1 MKKAEGNGKNML
13 GNDRKKRKKIY
24 IDPSSDRLGRTS
36 AGTPGT
42 RNVRWRKK
50 RSQWYKNRAVLIG
63 ASAVLAVGVLAAAVR
78 VVTHSVGSRSANAA
92 GAPLKETMAEL
103 PAEATTV
110 NGISLDGLD
119 FEQAVK
125 KITAAYPW
133 KLQVKCGDK
142 TYEISNLVEA
152 RTRQLLEGICLNKKG
167 GTYTFDFTEMNED
180 MKALIADALK
190 EIAEKTDVA
199 VENNSLDHF
208 DDQTGQFVFSDG
220 TPGKKLNQEELQKAV
235 QEAMQAGEYEKMLTG
250 TVETVYPDGQEA
262 TKKQYKTLASFT
274 TETTANPKRNTNV
287 KLAAQALNGTIVR
300 PGQEFSF
307 NKTIGERTAERGYQE
322 AAAYNSGEVVQE
334 IGGGV
339 CQISSTLYRVAFRA
353 GMEITYRRSHTF
365 EPNYVTPGQD
375 ATISWDVP
383 DFRFV
388 NTSKRALGIRA
399 SYSDRKATVSIYG
412 VSPLEEGVSWD
423 LYSEKTKDFDLPEPQ
438 YVEDP
443 TLAPGTQ
450 KTVSAGTQGST
461 WVTYKIV
468 YKDGKEVERIKDH
481 EKTYKG
487 HTPVIHRNT
496 GTKKV
501 TTGETKAVT
510 KPTAAAV
517 DGMPDGYVP
526 GKKVPSDANSAS
538 GTGNT
543 GGAGTNGSTGSGSGT
558 AGNNNGTAGSSGNTG
573 SGTAAPAETAA
584 PPAPTEAPA
593 SGTPGTSD
601 NSGNGDSAAGGA
613 SENDGASGPAA

>member
-1 MKKAEGNGKNML
+1 MAGKDREKRNDLNIRSVGRPANSARRDYSDSSNG
-13 GNDRKKRKKIY
+13 
-24 IDPSSDRLGRTS
+24 
-36 AGTPGT
+36 

-50 RSQWYKNRAVLIG
+50 RNQWYKNRTVLFG
-63 ASAVLAVGVLAAAVR
+63 AAAVLAVGVLAVAVR
-78 VVTHSVGSRSANAA
+78 AVTNSAGKAANAA
-92 GAPLKETMAEL
+92 EATIEETMAEL
-103 PAEATTV
+103 PKEATTV
-110 NGISLDGLD
+110 NDISLDGLD

-125 KITAAYPW
+125 KIAAAYPW
-133 KLQVKCGDK
+133 KMQVKCGEE
-142 TYEISNLVEA
+142 TYDLTNLVEA
-152 RTRQLLEGICLNKKG
+152 RTRQLLERICLNKKG
-167 GTYTFDFTEMNED
+167 GTYTFDFAEMNED
-180 MKALIADALK
+180 MKTLITDAVK
-190 EIAEKTDVA
+190 AIAEKTDVA

-208 DDQTGQFVFSDG
+208 DKQTGQFVFSDG

-235 QEAMQAGEYEKMLTG
+235 QTAMQAGEYDKTLIG

-262 TKKQYKTLASFT
+262 TKKQYKTLATFT

-334 IGGGV
+334 VGGGV

-383 DFRFV
+383 DFRFI

-423 LYSEKTKDFDLPEPQ
+423 LYSEKTEDFDLPDPQ
-438 YVEDP
+438 YIEDP
-443 TLAPGTQ
+443 TLEPGTQ
-450 KTVSAGTQGST
+450 KTVSAGSQGST

-487 HTPVIHRNT
+487 HTPVIRRNT
-496 GTKKV
+496 GTQKV
-501 TTGETKAVT
+501 MTGETKAVT
-510 KPTAAAV
+510 KPTTAAV

-538 GTGNT
+538 GIGN
-543 GGAGTNGSTGSGSGT
+543 AGTNGSGSAGAGSGSSGT
-558 AGNNNGTAGSSGNTG
+558 SGSNNGTGGNT
-573 SGTAAPAETAA
+573 SAGTAAPAETT
-584 PPAPTEAPA
+584 PPAPTETPKPDAPG
-593 SGTPGTSD
+593 SSD
-601 NSGNGDSAAGGA
+601 NSENGDSATGGT
-613 SENDGASGPAA
+613 SENDGAFGPAA

>member
-1 MKKAEGNGKNML
+1 MAGKDREKR
-13 GNDRKKRKKIY
+13 NDLNIR
-24 IDPSSDRLGRTS
+24 S
-36 AGTPGT
+36 AGRPANSARRDYSDSSNG

-50 RSQWYKNRAVLIG
+50 RNQWYKNRTVLFG
-63 ASAVLAVGVLAAAVR
+63 AAAVLAVGVLAVAVR
-78 VVTHSVGSRSANAA
+78 AVTNSAGKAA
-92 GAPLKETMAEL
+92 DAAEATIEETMAEL
-103 PAEATTV
+103 PKEATTV
-110 NGISLDGLD
+110 NDISLDGLD

-125 KITAAYPW
+125 KIAAAYPW
-133 KLQVKCGDK
+133 KMQVKCGEE
-142 TYEISNLVEA
+142 TYDLTNLVEA

-167 GTYTFDFTEMNED
+167 GTYTFDFAEMNED
-180 MKALIADALK
+180 MKTLITDAVK
-190 EIAEKTDVA
+190 AIAEKTDVA

-208 DDQTGQFVFSDG
+208 DKQTGQFVFSDG

-235 QEAMQAGEYEKMLTG
+235 QTAMQAGEYDKTLIG

-262 TKKQYKTLASFT
+262 TKKQYKTLATFT

-334 IGGGV
+334 VGGGV

-383 DFRFV
+383 DFRFI

-423 LYSEKTKDFDLPEPQ
+423 LYSEKTEDFDLPDPQ
-438 YVEDP
+438 YIEDP
-443 TLAPGTQ
+443 TLEPGTQ
-450 KTVSAGTQGST
+450 KTVSAGSQGST

-487 HTPVIHRNT
+487 HTSVIRRNT
-496 GTKKV
+496 GTQKV
-501 TTGETKAVT
+501 MTGETKAVT
-510 KPTAAAV
+510 KPTTAAV

-538 GTGNT
+538 GIGN
-543 GGAGTNGSTGSGSGT
+543 AGTNGSGSAGAGSGSSGT
-558 AGNNNGTAGSSGNTG
+558 SGSNNGTGGNT
-573 SGTAAPAETAA
+573 SAGTAAPAETT
-584 PPAPTEAPA
+584 PPAPTETPKPDAPG
-593 SGTPGTSD
+593 SSD
-601 NSGNGDSAAGGA
+601 NSENGDSATGGT
-613 SENDGASGPAA
+613 SENDGAFGPAA

>member
-1 MKKAEGNGKNML
+1 
-13 GNDRKKRKKIY
+13 
-24 IDPSSDRLGRTS
+24 
-36 AGTPGT
+36 
-42 RNVRWRKK
+42 
-50 RSQWYKNRAVLIG
+50 
-63 ASAVLAVGVLAAAVR
+63 
-78 VVTHSVGSRSANAA
+78 
-92 GAPLKETMAEL
+92 
-103 PAEATTV
+103 
-110 NGISLDGLD
+110 
-119 FEQAVK
+119 
-125 KITAAYPW
+125 
-133 KLQVKCGDK
+133 
-142 TYEISNLVEA
+142 
-152 RTRQLLEGICLNKKG
+152 
-167 GTYTFDFTEMNED
+167 MNED
-180 MKALIADALK
+180 MKTLITDAVK
-190 EIAEKTDVA
+190 AIAEKTDVA

-208 DDQTGQFVFSDG
+208 DKQTGQFVFSDG

-235 QEAMQAGEYEKMLTG
+235 QTAMQAGEYDKTLIG

-262 TKKQYKTLASFT
+262 TKKQYKTLATFT

-334 IGGGV
+334 VGGGV

-383 DFRFV
+383 DFRFI

-423 LYSEKTKDFDLPEPQ
+423 LYSEKTEDFDLPDPQ
-438 YVEDP
+438 YIEDP
-443 TLAPGTQ
+443 TLEPGTQ
-450 KTVSAGTQGST
+450 KTVSAGSQGST

-487 HTPVIHRNT
+487 HTPVIRRNT
-496 GTKKV
+496 GTQKV
-501 TTGETKAVT
+501 MTGETKAVT
-510 KPTAAAV
+510 KPTTAAV

-538 GTGNT
+538 GIGN
-543 GGAGTNGSTGSGSGT
+543 AGTNGSGSAGAGSGSSGT
-558 AGNNNGTAGSSGNTG
+558 SGSNNGTGGNT
-573 SGTAAPAETAA
+573 SAGTAAPAETT
-584 PPAPTEAPA
+584 PPAPTETPKPDAPG
-593 SGTPGTSD
+593 SSD
-601 NSGNGDSAAGGA
+601 NSENGDSATGGT
-613 SENDGASGPAA
+613 SENDGAFGPAA

>member
-1 MKKAEGNGKNML
+1 MAGK
-13 GNDRKKRKKIY
+13 D
-24 IDPSSDRLGRTS
+24 SSTG
-36 AGTPGT
+36 

-50 RSQWYKNRAVLIG
+50 RNQWYKNKTVLIG
-63 ASAVLAVGVLAAAVR
+63 AAAVLAVGVLAAAVR
-78 VVTHSVGSRSANAA
+78 AASHSAARQGANAA
-92 GAPLKETMAEL
+92 EESIEETMAEL
-103 PAEATTV
+103 PKEATTV
-110 NGISLDGLD
+110 NDILLDGLD
-119 FEQAVK
+119 FEQAVD

-133 KLQVKCGDK
+133 KMQVKCGNE
-142 TYEISNLVEA
+142 TYDVSNLVES

-180 MKALIADALK
+180 MKTLIADAVIA
-190 EIAEKTDVA
+190 IAEKTDVA

-235 QEAMQAGEYEKMLTG
+235 QEAMQAGEYEKTLTG
-250 TVETVYPDGQEA
+250 MVENVYPDGQEA
-262 TKKQYKTLASFT
+262 TKKQYKTLATFT

-375 ATISWDVP
+375 ATISWDMP
-383 DFRFV
+383 DFKFV

-423 LYSEKTKDFDLPEPQ
+423 LYSEKTEDFDLPDPQ
-438 YVEDP
+438 YIEDP
-443 TLAPGTQ
+443 TLEPGTQ
-450 KTVSAGTQGST
+450 KTVSAGSQGST

-487 HTPVIHRNT
+487 HTPVNRRNT
-496 GTKKV
+496 GTQKV
-501 TTGETKAVT
+501 MTGETKAVT
-510 KPTAAAV
+510 KPTTAAV

-538 GTGNT
+538 GIGN
-543 GGAGTNGSTGSGSGT
+543 AGTNGSAGAGSGSSGT
-558 AGNNNGTAGSSGNTG
+558 SGSNNGTGGNT
-573 SGTAAPAETAA
+573 SAGTAAPAETT
-584 PPAPTEAPA
+584 PPAPTEAPKPDA
-593 SGTPGTSD
+593 PGSSD
-601 NSGNGDSAAGGA
+601 NSGNGDSATGGT
-613 SENDGASGPAA
+613 SENDGAFDPAA

>member
-1 MKKAEGNGKNML
+1 MAGKDR
-13 GNDRKKRKKIY
+13 GKRNDLNRRVIRSE
-24 IDPSSDRLGRTS
+24 DSSLRVSTGTS
-36 AGTPGT
+36 NT

-50 RSQWYKNRAVLIG
+50 RNQWYKNKTVLIG
-63 ASAVLAVGVLAAAVR
+63 AAAVLAVGVLAAAVR
-78 VVTHSVGSRSANAA
+78 AASHSAARQVANAA
-92 GAPLKETMAEL
+92 EETIEETMAEL
-103 PAEATTV
+103 PKEATTV
-110 NGISLDGLD
+110 NDISLDGLD
-119 FEQAVK
+119 FEQAVE

-133 KLQVKCGDK
+133 KMKVKCGDE
-142 TYEISNLVEA
+142 TYDVSNLVEA

-167 GTYTFDFTEMNED
+167 GTYTFDFAEMNED
-180 MKALIADALK
+180 MKTLIADAVK
-190 EIAEKTDVA
+190 AIAEKTDVA

-235 QEAMQAGEYEKMLTG
+235 QTAMQAGEYEKTLTG

-262 TKKQYKTLASFT
+262 TKKQYKTLATFT

-383 DFRFV
+383 DFKFV

-423 LYSEKTKDFDLPEPQ
+423 LYSEKTEDFDLPEPQ
-438 YVEDP
+438 YIEDP

-450 KTVSAGTQGST
+450 KTVSAGSQGST

-487 HTPVIHRNT
+487 HTPVIRRNT
-496 GTKKV
+496 GTKRV

-526 GKKVPSDANSAS
+526 GESVPSDGNSSGKDIAQGAGSAGVSGNSGNTDTPENSA
-538 GTGNT
+538 
-543 GGAGTNGSTGSGSGT
+543 T
-558 AGNNNGTAGSSGNTG
+558 AGN
-573 SGTAAPAETAA
+573 
-584 PPAPTEAPA
+584 
-593 SGTPGTSD
+593 TPGDTT
-601 NSGNGDSAAGGA
+601 NAGGA
-613 SENDGASGPAA
+613 QPEKSESSGVDNAGGSTTVNPADSAVETSAEQAGPSGPGA

>member
-1 MKKAEGNGKNML
+1 MAGKDRGKWNDLDRGMSRPVDSARRDYSNSSNG
-13 GNDRKKRKKIY
+13 
-24 IDPSSDRLGRTS
+24 
-36 AGTPGT
+36 

-50 RSQWYKNRAVLIG
+50 RNQWYKNRTVLFG
-63 ASAVLAVGVLAAAVR
+63 AAAVLAVGVLAAAVR
-78 VVTHSVGSRSANAA
+78 AVTHSAGRAA
-92 GAPLKETMAEL
+92 STAEATVAETMAEL
-103 PAEATTV
+103 PDEATTI
-110 NGISLDGLD
+110 NDISMDGLN
-119 FEQAVK
+119 FEQAVE

-133 KLQVKCGDK
+133 KMQVKCGDE
-142 TYEISNLVEA
+142 TYELTNLVEA
-152 RTRQLLEGICLNKKG
+152 RTRELLEGICLNKKG
-167 GTYTFDFTEMNED
+167 GTYTFDFAEMNED
-180 MKALIADALK
+180 MKTLIADAVK
-190 EIAEKTDVA
+190 AIAEKTDVA

-235 QEAMQAGEYEKMLTG
+235 QEAMQAGEYDKTLTG

-334 IGGGV
+334 VGGGV

-412 VSPLEEGVSWD
+412 VSPLEEGESWD
-423 LYSEKTKDFDLPEPQ
+423 LYSEKTKDFDLPDPQ

-450 KTVSAGTQGST
+450 KTVSAGSQGST

-487 HTPVIHRNT
+487 HTPIIHRNT

-510 KPTAAAV
+510 KPTTPAV

-526 GKKVPSDANSAS
+526 GKKVPSDANSTSGNGNAGSSTNGSGSAGAGSGSS
-538 GTGNT
+538 GTG
-543 GGAGTNGSTGSGSGT
+543 GS
-558 AGNNNGTAGSSGNTG
+558 NNGTGGNT
-573 SGTAAPAETAA
+573 SAGTAAPAETT
-584 PPAPTEAPA
+584 PPAPTEAAKPDL
-593 SGTPGTSD
+593 PGTLD
-601 NSGNGDSAAGGA
+601 NSGDGTAGGNT
-613 SENDGASGPAA
+613 SGNDGASGPAD

>member
-1 MKKAEGNGKNML
+1 MAGKDR
-13 GNDRKKRKKIY
+13 GKRNDLNRRVIRSE
-24 IDPSSDRLGRTS
+24 DSSLRVSTGTS
-36 AGTPGT
+36 NT

-50 RSQWYKNRAVLIG
+50 RNQWYKNKTVLIG
-63 ASAVLAVGVLAAAVR
+63 AAAVLAVGVLAAAVR
-78 VVTHSVGSRSANAA
+78 AASHSAARQVANAA
-92 GAPLKETMAEL
+92 EETIEETMAEL
-103 PAEATTV
+103 PKEATTV
-110 NGISLDGLD
+110 NDISLDGLD
-119 FEQAVK
+119 FEQAVE

-133 KLQVKCGDK
+133 KMKVKCGDE
-142 TYEISNLVEA
+142 TYDVSNLVEA

-167 GTYTFDFTEMNED
+167 GTYTFDFAEMNED
-180 MKALIADALK
+180 MKTLIADAVK
-190 EIAEKTDVA
+190 AIAEKTDVA

-235 QEAMQAGEYEKMLTG
+235 QTAMQAGEYEKTLTG

-262 TKKQYKTLASFT
+262 TKKQYKTLATFT

-383 DFRFV
+383 DFKFV

-423 LYSEKTKDFDLPEPQ
+423 LYSEKTEDFDLPEPQ
-438 YVEDP
+438 YIEDP
-443 TLAPGTQ
+443 TLEPGTQ
-450 KTVSAGTQGST
+450 KTVSAGSQGST

-487 HTPVIHRNT
+487 HTPVIRRNT

-510 KPTAAAV
+510 KPTEAAV

-526 GKKVPSDANSAS
+526 GKKVPSDENSAS
-538 GTGNT
+538 GTGN
-543 GGAGTNGSTGSGSGT
+543 AGSADENGSTGSGSGSSE
-558 AGNNNGTAGSSGNTG
+558 GSGGNTNAE
-573 SGTAAPAETAA
+573 TAAPAENT
-584 PPAPTEAPA
+584 PPAPTETPA
-593 SGTPGTSD
+593 SGTPGISD
-601 NSGNGDSAAGGA
+601 SSGNGDGTADGNISG
-613 SENDGASGPAA
+613 NDGASGPAA

>member
-1 MKKAEGNGKNML
+1 MAGKDREKWNDLDKWESRLENSSLRASTGTSNG
-13 GNDRKKRKKIY
+13 
-24 IDPSSDRLGRTS
+24 
-36 AGTPGT
+36 

-50 RSQWYKNRAVLIG
+50 RNQWYKNKMVLIG
-63 ASAVLAVGVLAAAVR
+63 AAAVLAVGVLAAAVR
-78 VVTHSVGSRSANAA
+78 AVTHSA
-92 GAPLKETMAEL
+92 GREASTAEATVAETMAEL
-103 PAEATTV
+103 PDEATTV
-110 NGISLDGLD
+110 NDISLDGLD

-133 KLQVKCGDK
+133 KMQVKCSDE
-142 TYEISNLVEA
+142 TYDLTNLVEA

-167 GTYTFDFTEMNED
+167 GSYTFDFAEMNED
-180 MKALIADALK
+180 MKTLVADAVK
-190 EIAEKTDVA
+190 AIAEKTDVA

-220 TPGKKLNQEELQKAV
+220 KPGKKLNQEELQKAV
-235 QEAMQAGEYEKMLTG
+235 QEAMQAGEYDKTLTG
-250 TVETVYPDGQEA
+250 TVETIYPDGQEA
-262 TKKQYKTLASFT
+262 TKKQYKTLATFT

-334 IGGGV
+334 VGGGV

-412 VSPLEEGVSWD
+412 VSPLEEGESWD
-423 LYSEKTKDFDLPEPQ
+423 LYSEKTKDFDLPDPQ

-450 KTVSAGTQGST
+450 KTVSAGSQGST

-487 HTPVIHRNT
+487 HTPIIHRNT

-510 KPTAAAV
+510 KPTTPAV

-526 GKKVPSDANSAS
+526 GKKVPSDANSAP
-538 GTGNT
+538 GTGNA
-543 GGAGTNGSTGSGSGT
+543 GSAGTNGSGSTGSGSGSSGT
-558 AGNNNGTAGSSGNTG
+558 SGSNNGTGGNT
-573 SGTAAPAETAA
+573 SAGTAAPAETT
-584 PPAPTEAPA
+584 PPALTEAPKPD
-593 SGTPGTSD
+593 SPGTLD
-601 NSGNGDSAAGGA
+601 NSGGGTAGGNT
-613 SENDGASGPAA
+613 SGNDGASGPAA